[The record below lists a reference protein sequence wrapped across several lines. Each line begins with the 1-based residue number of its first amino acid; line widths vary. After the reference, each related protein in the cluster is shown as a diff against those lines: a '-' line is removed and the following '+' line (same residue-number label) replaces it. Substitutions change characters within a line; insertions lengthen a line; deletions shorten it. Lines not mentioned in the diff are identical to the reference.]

1 MRIWVVWSNSSVIG
15 TEELWSWV
23 HYNPNKNFAGNV
35 FFFLHLQKYPSISN
49 LCVKSKHNTI
59 CLFFSLL
66 HCKLMFTLFCRKLK
80 ENNGTVIKIWQN
92 FLRMN
97 NIDRTKRVS
106 SDFRRL
112 KLSSGTCLHPLR
124 YAKHHQSWNWA
135 STTYAPGSLIKPQ
148 ISWTY

>member
-23 HYNPNKNFAGNV
+23 LYNPNKNFAGNV
-35 FFFLHLQKYPSISN
+35 CFFCIYKSTPVFPIFLLKA
-49 LCVKSKHNTI
+49 NTI
-59 CLFFSLL
+59 LFFSSL
-66 HCKLMFTLFCRKLK
+66 HCKLMFTLLCRKLK
-80 ENNGTVIKIWQN
+80 ENNGTVITIWQN

-97 NIDRTKRVS
+97 NTDRTKCVS
-106 SDFRRL
+106 SDFNRL

-124 YAKHHQSWNWA
+124 YAKRHQSWNWA
-135 STTYAPGSLIKPQ
+135 ITTYAPGSQSKPQ

>member
-35 FFFLHLQKYPSISN
+35 FFFCIY
-49 LCVKSKHNTI
+49 KSTPVFIIFVLKANTI
-59 CLFFSLL
+59 LFFSLL